1 MPPVRSAVLSEE
13 AVLHVREISRIT
25 CDRFLVS
32 NEAARL
38 WLPRHVC
45 LELIAGRVG
54 GAVVFYVAA
63 LQQCYPAV
71 FVMNGGALRSDSG
84 TAASKSSYI
93 LTSTELNKC
102 SAVFKL
108 CNLV

>member
-1 MPPVRSAVLSEE
+1 MPPVRSAALSEE

-38 WLPRHVC
+38 WLPRRVC

-54 GAVVFYVAA
+54 GAAVFYVAA
-63 LQQCYPAV
+63 LQQRYPAV

-84 TAASKSSYI
+84 TATSKSSYI
-93 LTSTELNKC
+93 LTSR
-102 SAVFKL
+102 S
-108 CNLV
+108 